1 MNLKKSLLVMALGAF
16 TFGLSPAFGAHEAS
30 AAGEDQLQIKDIVG
44 KNTYLMSDG
53 SMWTTVTLLEGTRTI
68 HTKGN
73 IETISGNLYDG
84 LGITKDRRLVEW
96 DMGLAPHPVEGTAGV
111 KQVSGNYWLKSD
123 GTVWSGQRKLKNL
136 SGIVQIAYG
145 EKDFAALSQNG
156 DLLFEDPHKQDTYKK
171 FGTVADPSSVKSMAV
186 HDDRVALLFNS
197 GEVVLYEGSNFD
209 DNGKIIPVTVAQDA
223 VHITYVS
230 ADPTDV
236 LIVTRKDGTVWL
248 TGEYSKRWKLTN
260 QVQGLSDVVRTSVDA
275 YADKLSEGIYAQ
287 RSDGTWVF
295 SKDGEIKPIGV
306 PAVTAISVTLSDKE
320 PFVGDSVEVYIQET
334 YSNGAKIKVPV
345 REAKLDMDKP
355 YLLKLQA
362 DGKLKTVGVGQ
373 TKLTV
378 TSGGVS
384 ASVTVSAS
392 LRDPLKFAKQVN
404 GTVFLPVKAVSKA
417 LGGTGAPSGDGW
429 NVAFGDASLSF
440 KAGSLSAQFAGKDVQ
455 LKAAPFTEKG
465 ETYIPASLLA
475 DTLGAKVSWDAKWKQ
490 ADIGFGSAK
499 MTVVSSETAGLI
511 KKAMQGSL
519 AKFIGKSYWV
529 NDFADWERFSKVTVT
544 DVLPTDT
551 GSFDIVFKTPAGK
564 TLKSYSMSSSEV
576 IQVLTDSNN
585 FLNYDP
591 YKKYNWSSSVW
602 KQIKARNVTLGM
614 TKQQVLLSWGN
625 PIAKD
630 IQKVQGSTI
639 ETWGYASYDFVSFL
653 NGKVTLI
660 IM

>member
-1 MNLKKSLLVMALGAF
+1 MNWKKSLLVMALGAF
-16 TFGLSPAFGAHEAS
+16 ALGLSPAFGAHEAS
-30 AAGEDQLQIKDIVG
+30 AAGEEQLQIKDIAG

-53 SMWTTVTLLEGTRTI
+53 SMWTTVMQIEGTRVL

-73 IETISGNLYDG
+73 IETISGDLYDG
-84 LGITKDRRLVEW
+84 LGITKDGRLVEW
-96 DMGLAPHPVEGTAGV
+96 DTGLAPHPVEGAAGV
-111 KQVSGNYWLKSD
+111 KQVSGSYWLKSD
-123 GTVWSGQRKLKNL
+123 GTVWIGNKKLKNL

-145 EKDFAALSQNG
+145 EKDFAALAQNG
-156 DLLFEDPHKQDTYKK
+156 DLLFEDSRKQDTYKK

-236 LIVTRKDGTVWL
+236 LIVTRKDGSVWL
-248 TGEYSKRWKLTN
+248 TGEYSNRWKLTH
-260 QVQGLSDVVRTSVDA
+260 QVQGLSNVVKTAVDA

-295 SKDGEIKPIGV
+295 SKDDEIKPIDV
-306 PAVTAISVTLSDKE
+306 PTVKAVSVSLSDRE
-320 PFVGDSVEVYIQET
+320 PFVGDAVEVHIQET
-334 YSNGAKIKVPV
+334 YTNGAKIKVPV
-345 REAKLDMDKP
+345 SEANLELDKP
-355 YLLKLQA
+355 YLLKQQA
-362 DGKLKTVGVGQ
+362 DGKFKTAGVGQ

-384 ASVTVSAS
+384 ASVTVSTS
-392 LRDPLKFAKQVN
+392 LRDSLKYAKQVN
-404 GTVFLPVKAVSKA
+404 GTVFLPVKTVSKA
-417 LGGTGAPSGDGW
+417 LGGTATPSGDGW

-440 KAGSLSAQFAGKDVQ
+440 KAGSLAAQFGGKDVQ

-475 DTLGAKVSWDAKWKQ
+475 DTLGAKVSWDSKWKQ
-490 ADIGFGSAK
+490 ADISFGSAK
-499 MTVVSSETAGLI
+499 MTVVSTETAGLI

-529 NDFADWERFSKVTVT
+529 NDFEGWERFSKVTVA

-551 GSFDIVFKTPAGK
+551 GSFVIVFKTPAGK

-576 IQVLTDSNN
+576 IKTLTDSSY

-591 YKKYNWSSSVW
+591 YKKYKWSASTW
-602 KQIKARNVTLGM
+602 KQIKAGNVALGM
-614 TKQQVLLSWGN
+614 TKEQVLLSWGA